1 MNLLFDLPAPRYDAE
16 PPFSSAQSCA
26 TWAEALPM
34 ANPATAQS
42 HLRAQVAVLPITGSK
57 PSLLLDVAEA
67 LRPAIVQVQAEM
79 ARKFSF
85 RPLPLAEAEAHA
97 LESTQDLWR
106 GFCMLYQVCVQS
118 VLDGDRELKD
128 RAALACQRALDAQ
141 TRLMC
146 DTMSAG
152 SEVPP
157 ADWLLLHK
165 LYVAAELAGVAVE
178 KVKDRLLRGVSA
190 THCMGTYARSLIL
203 SLGLPSDVNYRMLS
217 ALTMWI
223 ERLANR
229 VVITSL
235 PPQKPVKPPL
245 LVDTTLGQG
254 AFRPEFA
261 DESHGGKGLRFL
273 DIGNLELAIKR
284 RVHLLRKGEPPVSL
298 GLSEDLPVS
307 VLERTLIALYRHW
320 GDKRSRRE
328 MPRRPAAPRALVASG
343 VAAIHYF
350 VSGRT
355 FRQPGLRADAS
366 AREMREIA
374 SFGRSAA
381 SGEMNGGSTAIFAME
396 EWALVDENVAG
407 LRMSR
412 AAGASGTRVVP
423 GTLIGIRPSD
433 ASAFMVGVVRWARVQ
448 ADGVLTAGVKI
459 LPGAPVAVAVRASG
473 TGIGASDEKFRQGLL
488 FPAVPALQS
497 PASILVPASWF
508 APGRSIEVH
517 DEPARKITLDAVVE
531 HLDEIDRCTFSLS

>member
-1 MNLLFDLPAPRYDAE
+1 M
-16 PPFSSAQSCA
+16 S
-26 TWAEALPM
+26 
-34 ANPATAQS
+34 NPVAAQS
-42 HLRAQVAVLPITGSK
+42 HLRAQVAVLPIAGPK
-57 PSLLLDVAEA
+57 PSLLLDVAEI
-67 LRPAIVQVQAEM
+67 LRPAVVQVQAEM

-85 RPLPLAEAEAHA
+85 RPLPLSEAEAHA
-97 LESTQDLWR
+97 LGATQDLWR
-106 GFCMLYQVCVQS
+106 GFCTLYQVCVQS
-118 VLDGDRELKD
+118 VLDGEREVKD

-190 THCMGTYARSLIL
+190 THCMGTYARPLIL
-203 SLGLPSDVNYRMLS
+203 GLGLPSEVNYRMLS
-217 ALTMWI
+217 ALIMWI

-229 VVITSL
+229 VVVTSL

-245 LVDTTLGQG
+245 LVDTMLGQG

-261 DESHGGKGLRFL
+261 DESHGSKGLRFL

-284 RVHLLRKGEPPVSL
+284 RVHLLRKGEPPIGL
-298 GLSEDLPVS
+298 GLGEDIPVS

-343 VAAIHYF
+343 VPAIHYF

-355 FRQPGLRADAS
+355 FRQPGPRADAS
-366 AREMREIA
+366 AREIA
-374 SFGRSAA
+374 SFGRNAA
-381 SGEMNGGSTAIFAME
+381 AGEMNGGSTAIFAME
-396 EWALVDENVAG
+396 EWALVDENVTG

-412 AAGASGTRVVP
+412 AAGAAGGRVVP
-423 GTLIGIRPSD
+423 GTLVGIRPSD

-448 ADGVLTAGVKI
+448 VDGVLTAGVKI

-517 DEPARKITLDAVVE
+517 DEPARTITLDAVVE